1 MINYEPYIEIK
12 QVQRRTHKN
21 KRINKKWLKR
31 YGMRFELW
39 INGALIER
47 DANFKIRNTSSE
59 KYYRKNYEIRYA

>member
-1 MINYEPYIEIK
+1 MINCEPYIEIK

-39 INGALIER
+39 MNGVLIER
-47 DANFKIRNTSSE
+47 DANFKIQSTSSE
-59 KYYRKNYEIRYA
+59 KYYRKNYKIR